1 MGSMFDEYRVVKKRG
16 KLRLAKRPK
25 QRSLASLKARDKERK
40 SVKKHAKKQFRKMWR
55 KLI

>member
-1 MGSMFDEYRVVKKRG
+1 MGIFDGYKVVKKRG
-16 KLRLAKRPK
+16 QLRLAKKRKP
-25 QRSLASLKARDKERK
+25 RSLASLKARDKERK